1 MHVPRQLPL
10 HALYIESQ
18 LANVRQQV
26 IVVQRSLSPEQQ
38 VVHLPKLP
46 LRARRLG
53 DLGRGLRVGVRLDH
67 REVPEY
73 KANTL
78 PQVVQHTLELGKR
91 ATAEWALEVRV
102 LDEGNAGV
110 GRSPDVVPRAHGG
123 GE

>member
-1 MHVPRQLPL
+1 MHVPRQLAL
-10 HALYIESQ
+10 HALCIESQ

-53 DLGRGLRVGVRLDH
+53 DLGRGLGVGVCLDH
-67 REVPEY
+67 REVPEHQ
-73 KANTL
+73 ANTL
-78 PQVVQHTLELGKR
+78 PQVVQHTLELGER
-91 ATAEWALEVRV
+91 ATAERALEVRV
-102 LDEGNAGV
+102 LHEGNAGV
-110 GRSPDVVPRAHGG
+110 GRSPDVVPRAHVG

>member
-1 MHVPRQLPL
+1 MHVPRQLAL
-10 HALYIESQ
+10 HARCIESQ

-26 IVVQRSLSPEQQ
+26 IVVQRTLPSEQQ

-46 LRARRLG
+46 MCARRLG
-53 DLGRGLRVGVRLDH
+53 DLGRGLGVGVRLDH
-67 REVPEY
+67 GEVPEY

-78 PQVVQHTLELGKR
+78 PQVVQHTLELGKC
-91 ATAEWALEVRV
+91 ATAERALEVGV

-110 GRSPDVVPRAHGG
+110 GRSPDVVPRAHVG